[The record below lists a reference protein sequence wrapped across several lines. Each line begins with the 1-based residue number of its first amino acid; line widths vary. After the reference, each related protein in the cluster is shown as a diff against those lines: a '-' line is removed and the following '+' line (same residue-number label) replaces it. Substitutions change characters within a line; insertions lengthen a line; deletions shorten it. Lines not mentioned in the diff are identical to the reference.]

1 MKRSTAFIAFGLL
14 ASVAFAARAADV
26 PGYDVKKAFSETDK
40 NADGAI
46 ELDEFHERLVD
57 VFFLGDVD
65 KDGFLTE
72 EEFVAVVV
80 VKEDFADVDKNGDG
94 KASKREFVKQRLTAF
109 IRLDTDDDGS
119 LSLAEVNAALEGGS
133 AK

>member
-1 MKRSTAFIAFGLL
+1 MKRSGAFVAFGLVALVAL
-14 ASVAFAARAADV
+14 AAGAQEAPD
-26 PGYDVKKAFSETDK
+26 YDVKKAFAETDK
-40 NADGAI
+40 NHDGAI

-57 VFFLGDVD
+57 IFFIGDLD

-80 VKEDFADVDKNGDG
+80 VKEDFATVDKNGDG

-109 IRLDTDDDGS
+109 IKLDNDDDGS
-119 LSLAEVNAALEGGS
+119 LSLTEVNAALEARP